1 MDQIISLDALTLA
14 GIAFG
19 VLVVGLIFGWI
30 IAPGKHKSKLTPQAD
45 SDHLAALIA
54 MNHGEYEEAERL
66 LQAAINMDPRNLDLY
81 LSLVDLHK
89 AKGDGEA
96 ALKSLGNLLDTF
108 HNKDSNYKRVI
119 LRLAKEEAELGNFA
133 ASTERLLN
141 LLEIPRFKK
150 DLEVTV
156 LLREIFVAA
165 ADWDRAYEAAE
176 LVLGNESEAEKDRR
190 PASYIL
196 ALMASV
202 RLSKGIKKEAEA
214 LVKKSQDFYKNCI
227 LAKIILADLLLA
239 SGKSSQAQTAY
250 LAFIHENP
258 KLAHLVFDRL
268 QRIFKNAGQEADIMP
283 IYEEVLV
290 KDPVS
295 YFTMINMADYYARGR
310 DLELASEMLEQAEE
324 IIPNTIPVAR
334 RQIEIYMANKDLVA
348 VVDTYENLLKN
359 LETYLYNC
367 IVCGRLD
374 EQMIWHCP
382 NCTSWGT
389 YRPREDRIAIKS

>member
-1 MDQIISLDALTLA
+1 MDQIISLDVLTLA

-19 VLVVGLIFGWI
+19 ILVVGLIFGWI
-30 IAPGKHKSKLTPQAD
+30 IAPGKHKAHLAPQAD

-54 MNHGEYEEAERL
+54 MDHGEYEETERL
-66 LQAAINMDPRNLDLY
+66 LQAAINLDPRNLDLY
-81 LSLVDLHK
+81 LSLADLHK

-96 ALKSLGNLLDTF
+96 ALRSLGNLLDTF
-108 HNKDSNYKRVI
+108 RNKDSNYKRVV
-119 LRLAKEEAELGNFA
+119 LRLAKEEAELGNYA
-133 ASTERLLN
+133 GATERLLN
-141 LLEIPRFKK
+141 LMEVPRFKK
-150 DLEVTV
+150 DLEVTI
-156 LLREIFVAA
+156 LLREIFIAA

-176 LVLGNESEAEKDRR
+176 LALNNESEVDRDRR

-196 ALMASV
+196 ALMAST
-202 RLSKGIKKEAEA
+202 RLTKGKKSEAEA
-214 LVKKSQDFYKNCI
+214 LVKKSKDFYKNCI
-227 LAKIILADLLLA
+227 LTKIIAADLILA
-239 SGKSSQAQTAY
+239 SGKAAQAQSAY
-250 LAFIHENP
+250 ITFIHEFP
-258 KLAHLVFDRL
+258 KLAHLIFDRL
-268 QRIFKNAGQEADIMP
+268 QRIFKNARQEADILP

-295 YFTMINMADYYARGR
+295 YFTMISMADYYARGR

-324 IIPNTIPVAR
+324 IIPCTLPVAR

-359 LETYLYNC
+359 MEIYLYNC

>member
-30 IAPGKHKSKLTPQAD
+30 IAPGKHKAHLSPQAD
-45 SDHLAALIA
+45 GDHLAALIA

-66 LQAAINMDPRNLDLY
+66 LQAAIQTDPRNLDLY
-81 LSLVDLHK
+81 LSLADLHK

-108 HNKDSNYKRVI
+108 RDKDSNYKRVI

-133 ASTERLLN
+133 GATERLLN
-141 LLEIPRFKK
+141 LLEIPRYKK

-156 LLREIFVAA
+156 LLREIFIAA

-176 LVLGNESEAEKDRR
+176 LALNNQPEAEKDRR

-202 RLSKGIKKEAEA
+202 RLSKGKKSEAES
-214 LVKKSQDFYKNCI
+214 LVKKSQDLYKNSV

-239 SGKSSQAQTAY
+239 NGKSSQAQTAY
-250 LAFIHENP
+250 LAFIHEFP

-268 QRIFKNAGQEADIMP
+268 QRILKNSGQEADIMP

-295 YFTMINMADYYARGR
+295 YFTMMSMADYYARGR

-359 LETYLYNC
+359 LEIYLYNC

>member
-1 MDQIISLDALTLA
+1 MDQIISLDVLTLA

-30 IAPGKHKSKLTPQAD
+30 IAPGKHKAKLSPQAD

-66 LQAAINMDPRNLDLY
+66 LQAAIQTDPRNLDLY
-81 LSLVDLHK
+81 LSLADLHK
-89 AKGDGEA
+89 AKGDGAA
-96 ALKSLGNLLDTF
+96 ALRSLGNLLDTF
-108 HNKDSNYKRVI
+108 RDKDSNYKRVI
-119 LRLAKEEAELGNFA
+119 LRLAKEEADLGNLA
-133 ASTERLLN
+133 GATERLLN

-150 DLEVTV
+150 DLEVTI
-156 LLREIFVAA
+156 LLREIFIAA

-176 LVLGNESEAEKDRR
+176 LALNNQPEADKDRR

-202 RLSKGIKKEAEA
+202 RLTKGKKSEAES
-214 LVKKSQDFYKNCI
+214 LIKKSQDLYKNSV
-227 LAKIILADLLLA
+227 LAKIILADLLLTN
-239 SGKSSQAQTAY
+239 GKSSQAQTAY
-250 LAFIHENP
+250 LAFIHEFP

-268 QRIFKNAGQEADIMP
+268 QRIFKNSGQEADIMP

-290 KDPVS
+290 KDQVS
-295 YFTMINMADYYARGR
+295 YFTMISMADYYARGR

-324 IIPNTIPVAR
+324 IVPNTIPVAR
-334 RQIEIYMANKDLVA
+334 RHIEIYMANKDLVA

-359 LETYLYNC
+359 LEIYLYNC

>member
-1 MDQIISLDALTLA
+1 MDQIISLDAVTLA

-19 VLVVGLIFGWI
+19 ILVVGLIFGWI
-30 IAPGKHKSKLTPQAD
+30 IAPGKHKAKLSPQAD

-54 MNHGEYEEAERL
+54 MNHGEFEEAERL

-81 LSLVDLHK
+81 LSLADLHK

-96 ALKSLGNLLDTF
+96 ALRSLGNLLDTF
-108 HNKDSNYKRVI
+108 HNKDTNYKRVI

-133 ASTERLLN
+133 GATERLFD

-156 LLREIFVAA
+156 LLREIFIAA

-176 LVLGNESEAEKDRR
+176 LALNNQPEADKDRR

-202 RLSKGIKKEAEA
+202 RLTKGKKSEAES
-214 LVKKSQDFYKNCI
+214 LVKKSQDLYKNSI

-239 SGKSSQAQTAY
+239 NGKSSQAQTAY
-250 LAFIHENP
+250 LAFIHEFP

-268 QRIFKNAGQEADIMP
+268 QRIFKNAGHEADIMP

-295 YFTMINMADYYARGR
+295 YFTMLSMADYYARGR

-324 IIPNTIPVAR
+324 IVPNTIPVAR

-359 LETYLYNC
+359 LEIYLYNC